1 MSEEKEW
8 KVKCAFLEDKVSYLT
23 NRCKY
28 LEEILDLEDLS
39 FHKLGELERSILDC
53 SHPNIKSL
61 MDEIERLGS
70 LRAMREMTEQ
80 YEASQNHI
88 GELNEK
94 VATLKLNLEDA
105 LKWKQVANDLKEE
118 LRLAEL
124 AAEAEAE
131 YADELLAKIK
141 ATTEKGRAV

>member
-8 KVKCAFLEDKVSYLT
+8 KVKCAFLEDKVNRLT

-28 LEEILDLEDLS
+28 LEDELNEDIS

-61 MDEIERLGS
+61 MEEIERLGS

-88 GELNEK
+88 GELNKK
-94 VATLKLNLEDA
+94 VVALTLNLEDA

>member
-1 MSEEKEW
+1 MSDEHEW

-23 NRCKY
+23 NRCKF
-28 LEEILDLEDLS
+28 LEEELSEDLS
-39 FHKLGELERSILDC
+39 FFHKLGELERSILDC

-61 MDEIERLGS
+61 MKEIERLGS

-94 VATLKLNLEDA
+94 VATLKMNLEDA
-105 LKWKQVANDLKEE
+105 LEWKQVFKEE

>member
-23 NRCKY
+23 HRCKY
-28 LEEILDLEDLS
+28 LEEELNEDLS

-88 GELNEK
+88 GEFNEK
-94 VATLKLNLEDA
+94 VATLTLNLEDA
-105 LKWKQVANDLKEE
+105 LKWKQVAKDLKEE